1 MIRFPREDFEWD
13 GNYVSFHLHL
23 FSRGSVG
30 ISAPKGGYNILTVY
44 PRYLYGGG
52 ILEVL
57 PYLREYQ
64 LFERMFLLF
73 MCLILASMGIGIIFG
88 QDTFS
93 ILWFYGS

>member
-1 MIRFPREDFEWD
+1 MFHFICIYFREE
-13 GNYVSFHLHL
+13 VLVL
-23 FSRGSVG
+23 LPLR
-30 ISAPKGGYNILTVY
+30 GGYNILTVY

>member
-1 MIRFPREDFEWD
+1 M
-13 GNYVSFHLHL
+13 HL

-30 ISAPKGGYNILTVY
+30 IIAPRGGINIPTVFI
-44 PRYLYGGG
+44 RYLYGGG

-73 MCLILASMGIGIIFG
+73 MCLILASMGIGIIFD

-93 ILWFYGS
+93 ILWFYGSTYYLYGIPKKIW